1 MSFARRIVIDTG
13 ILVSA
18 ALRPESVPA
27 LALEKA
33 LLHFEVCASAE
44 TLAELES
51 VLLRDKFDRYA
62 PVSLRQAFVSGLR
75 SHLAMIDVRMTIT
88 DCTDP
93 KDNKFLALAETCGA
107 EIPRW
112 IAKRMQAHGDD
123 AGAVREFAADVVAG
137 LCRRLIDGGAPALHF
152 YTLNLAKPAQS
163 ILQRL

>member
-13 ILVSA
+13 ILISA

-33 LLHFEVCASAE
+33 LLHFEVCASVE
-44 TLAELES
+44 TLVELES

-75 SHLAMIDVRMTIT
+75 SHLAMIDVRMIVI
-88 DCTDP
+88 DCADP

-107 EIPRW
+107 EMI
-112 IAKRMQAHGDD
+112 IASD
-123 AGAVREFAADVVAG
+123 AD
-137 LCRRLIDGGAPALHF
+137 LIALH
-152 YTLNLAKPAQS
+152 PWRDIP
-163 ILQRL
+163 ILPPSAFLVAIR

>member
-107 EIPRW
+107 EMIVASDADLIVMHPWRDIP
-112 IAKRMQAHGDD
+112 ILPPSA
-123 AGAVREFAADVVAG
+123 FLVAI
-137 LCRRLIDGGAPALHF
+137 R
-152 YTLNLAKPAQS
+152 
-163 ILQRL
+163 